1 MDPVLLA
8 LTQKQLDHI
17 TRQMGWVMMKTARSP
32 IFSQSHDFSCFIG
45 DAEGSVAA
53 QADGIPIHT
62 GGGGFALR
70 ALMAAF
76 GQDIADGDVFLSND
90 PYLAGN
96 NHLADWTVIRPVFVE
111 GRLFGFACNRAHQ
124 SDIGGGVAGT
134 YNAGAREIFHE
145 GMRIPPLRIAE
156 RGVLREDIVRL
167 LLANTR
173 CPDLLAGDLHAMLG
187 STRIGAERLA
197 ALALDVGSKR
207 SARLFANLLDYAE
220 RRMRAQIVNL
230 QPGRYS
236 GADMSDH
243 DCFAEANVAVHVTL
257 TVEGDRLVFD
267 FSGSSPQ
274 IEGFKNSPLA
284 NTHSAVYLAVAT
296 FLDESLPRNEG
307 AYRAIEIIAP
317 EGSIVNA
324 RPPAPVGFTTT
335 HPAHEIITACWQALT
350 GAAPDRSCAGWGKS
364 LHPVSAGATAQGSV
378 FVLYHWLGYPAAGAV
393 AERDG
398 FNVLGTV
405 NTLGGLVLP
414 NVEDLELTYPVEIMR
429 QEFRTDGGGAGK
441 MRGGTGIC
449 YEARQL
455 APTETT
461 FRDEASRRPSG
472 AGVLGGG
479 AGAVGTIRCRTTD
492 GTTIP
497 TPAYG
502 TVRCGPMELFIES
515 AGGGG
520 WGEPVERDP
529 EAVRRD
535 VLDELVSRE
544 AARDVYHVVLSDD
557 LALVDNDATSRARHK
572 KRFKT
577 TTLEEIARC
586 DISRQEP
593 LPTHGQRVSPPPSSP
608 FKLH

>member
-1 MDPVLLA
+1 VDPVLLA

-32 IFSQSHDFSCFIG
+32 IFSQSHDFSCFVA
-45 DAEGSVAA
+45 DADGSVTA
-53 QADGIPIHT
+53 QADGIPVHT
-62 GGGGFALR
+62 GGGGFAVR
-70 ALMAAF
+70 ALKKAF
-76 GQDIADGDVFLSND
+76 GRDIADGDVFLSND

-96 NHLADWTVIRPVFVE
+96 NHLADWTVIRPVFVNQK
-111 GRLFGFACNRAHQ
+111 LFAFSCNRAHQ

-145 GMRIPPLRIAE
+145 GVRIPTLRIAE
-156 RGVLREDIVRL
+156 RDVLRPDIVRL

-197 ALALDVGSKR
+197 ALALDLGNQK
-207 SARLFANLLDYAE
+207 AGQLFPHLLDYAE
-220 RRMRAQIVNL
+220 RRMRAQIASL
-230 QPGRYS
+230 RPGRYS

-257 TVEGDRLVFD
+257 TVERDRLLFD

-274 IEGFKNSPLA
+274 IQGFKNSPLA

-296 FLDESLPRNEG
+296 FLDENLPRNEG

-324 RPPAPVGFTTT
+324 RSPAPVGFTTT

-398 FNVLGTV
+398 FNVLGTL

-414 NVEDLELTYPVEIMR
+414 NVEDLELTYPIEVRR

-472 AGVLGGG
+472 LGVLGGH
-479 AGAVGTIRCRTTD
+479 AGAAGTIRCCAAD
-492 GTTIP
+492 GTIIA
-497 TPAYG
+497 TPVYG
-502 TVRCGPMELFIES
+502 TMRCGPMDLVLAS

-520 WGEPVERDP
+520 WGDPRERDP

-535 VLDELVSRE
+535 VLDELVSPQ
-544 AARDVYHVVLSDD
+544 AARSIYHVVLSAD
-557 LALVDNDATSRARHK
+557 LAAVDYDATNRARSA
-572 KRFKT
+572 KRPTT
-577 TTLEEIARC
+577 TTLEEITPC
-586 DISRQEP
+586 D
-593 LPTHGQRVSPPPSSP
+593 VS
-608 FKLH
+608 

>member
-1 MDPVLLA
+1 MRGQIA
-8 LTQKQLDHI
+8 
-17 TRQMGWVMMKTARSP
+17 S
-32 IFSQSHDFSCFIG
+32 
-45 DAEGSVAA
+45 
-53 QADGIPIHT
+53 
-62 GGGGFALR
+62 LR
-70 ALMAAF
+70 
-76 GQDIADGDVFLSND
+76 
-90 PYLAGN
+90 
-96 NHLADWTVIRPVFVE
+96 
-111 GRLFGFACNRAHQ
+111 
-124 SDIGGGVAGT
+124 
-134 YNAGAREIFHE
+134 
-145 GMRIPPLRIAE
+145 
-156 RGVLREDIVRL
+156 
-167 LLANTR
+167 
-173 CPDLLAGDLHAMLG
+173 
-187 STRIGAERLA
+187 
-197 ALALDVGSKR
+197 
-207 SARLFANLLDYAE
+207 
-220 RRMRAQIVNL
+220 
-230 QPGRYS
+230 PGRYS

-257 TVEGDRLVFD
+257 TVERDRLLFD

-274 IEGFKNSPLA
+274 IQGFKNSPLA

-296 FLDESLPRNEG
+296 FLDENLPRNEG

-324 RPPAPVGFTTT
+324 RSPAPVGFTTT

-398 FNVLGTV
+398 FNVLGTL

-414 NVEDLELTYPVEIMR
+414 NVEDLELTYPIEVRR

-472 AGVLGGG
+472 LGVLGGH
-479 AGAVGTIRCRTTD
+479 AGAAGTIRCCAAD
-492 GTTIP
+492 GTIIA
-497 TPAYG
+497 TPVYG
-502 TVRCGPMELFIES
+502 TMRCGPMDLVLAS

-520 WGEPVERDP
+520 WGDPRERDP

-535 VLDELVSRE
+535 VLDELVSPQ
-544 AARDVYHVVLSDD
+544 AARSIYHVVLSAD
-557 LALVDNDATSRARHK
+557 LAAVDYDATNRARSA
-572 KRFKT
+572 KRPTT
-577 TTLEEIARC
+577 TTLEEITPC
-586 DISRQEP
+586 D
-593 LPTHGQRVSPPPSSP
+593 VS
-608 FKLH
+608 

>member
-1 MDPVLLA
+1 
-8 LTQKQLDHI
+8 
-17 TRQMGWVMMKTARSP
+17 
-32 IFSQSHDFSCFIG
+32 
-45 DAEGSVAA
+45 
-53 QADGIPIHT
+53 
-62 GGGGFALR
+62 
-70 ALMAAF
+70 
-76 GQDIADGDVFLSND
+76 
-90 PYLAGN
+90 
-96 NHLADWTVIRPVFVE
+96 VIRPVFVNE
-111 GRLFGFACNRAHQ
+111 KLFGFSCNRAHQ

-145 GMRIPPLRIAE
+145 GVRIPPLRIAE
-156 RGVLREDIVRL
+156 RGVLRADIVRL

-197 ALALDVGSKR
+197 ALALDLGNQQAV
-207 SARLFANLLDYAE
+207 RLFPHLLDYAE
-220 RRMRAQIVNL
+220 RRMRAQIASL
-230 QPGRYS
+230 RPGRYN

-243 DCFAEANVAVHVTL
+243 DCFAEANVTVHVTL
-257 TVEGDRLVFD
+257 TVESDRLLFD

-274 IEGFKNSPLA
+274 IQGFKNSPLA

-350 GAAPDRSCAGWGKS
+350 GAAPHRSCAGWGKS

-414 NVEDLELTYPVEIMR
+414 NVEDLELTYPIEVRR

-441 MRGGTGIC
+441 MRGGTGVC

-472 AGVLGGG
+472 HGVLGGH
-479 AGAVGTIRCRTTD
+479 AGAAGTICCRAAD
-492 GTTIP
+492 GSIIA

-502 TVRCGPMELFIES
+502 TMRCGPMDLVIES

-520 WGEPVERDP
+520 WGDPIERDP

-544 AARDVYHVVLSDD
+544 AARSIYDVVLSAD
-557 LALVDNDATSRARHK
+557 LAAVDYDATNRVRSE
-572 KRFKT
+572 KRLAT
-577 TTLEEIARC
+577 TTFEGITPC
-586 DISRQEP
+586 DVARQEP
-593 LPTHGQRVSPPPSSP
+593 LSIQDVPVLQPYASSKP
-608 FKLH
+608 H

>member
-17 TRQMGWVMMKTARSP
+17 TRQMGWVMMNTARSP

-45 DAEGSVAA
+45 DASGAVAA

-62 GGGGFALR
+62 GSGGFALR
-70 ALMAAF
+70 ALKSAF
-76 GQDIADGDVFLSND
+76 HDITDGDVFLSND

-96 NHLADWTVIRPVFVE
+96 NHLADWTIMRPVFVDGE
-111 GRLFGFACNRAHQ
+111 LFGFSCNRAHQ

-134 YNAGAREIFHE
+134 YNAAAREIFHE
-145 GMRIPPLRIAE
+145 GVRIPPLRIAQKN
-156 RGVLREDIVRL
+156 VLREDIVQL

-173 CPDLLAGDLHAMLG
+173 CPDLLVGDLHAMLG
-187 STRIGAERLA
+187 STKIGAERLA
-197 ALALDVGSKR
+197 ALARDLGSAQA
-207 SARLFANLLDYAE
+207 ARLFPNLLDYAE

-230 QPGRYS
+230 QPGRYF
-236 GADMSDH
+236 GADTSDH
-243 DCFAEANVAVHVTL
+243 DCFTETNVVIQVAL
-257 TVEGDRLVFD
+257 TVEDDRLSFD
-267 FSGSSPQ
+267 FTGSSPQ
-274 IEGFKNSPLA
+274 IAGFKNSPLA
-284 NTHSAVYLAVAT
+284 NTSSAVYLAVAT
-296 FLDESLPRNEG
+296 FFDQSLPRNEG

-335 HPAHEIITACWQALT
+335 HPAHEIITACWQALA
-350 GAAPDRSCAGWGKS
+350 GAAPHRSCAGWGKS
-364 LHPVSAGATAQGSV
+364 LHPVSAGTTRQGGV

-414 NVEDLELTYPVEIMR
+414 NVEDLELSYPVEIRR
-429 QEFRTDGGGAGK
+429 QEFRTDGGGPGR
-441 MRGGTGIC
+441 MRGGTGVR

-455 APTETT
+455 VPTETT

-472 AGVLGGG
+472 LGVMGGQ
-479 AGAVGTIRCRTTD
+479 AGAVGAIHCRAAD
-492 GTTIP
+492 GSMIQNP
-497 TPAYG
+497 VYG
-502 TVRCGPMELFIES
+502 TLRCGPMDISIES

-520 WGEPVERDP
+520 WGDPSERDP

-535 VLDELVSRE
+535 VLDELVSLE
-544 AARDVYHVVLSDD
+544 AAKTAYQVVLSPD
-557 LALVDNDATSRARHK
+557 LTSVDFEATQRERHTR
-572 KRFKT
+572 RFTT
-577 TTLEEIARC
+577 TTLEEIAQWEL
-586 DISRQEP
+586 SRQK
-593 LPTHGQRVSPPPSSP
+593 PSSNDVRSSLQQLP
-608 FKLH
+608 SILH

>member
-32 IFSQSHDFSCFIG
+32 IFSQSHDFSCFVA
-45 DAEGSVAA
+45 DADGSVTA
-53 QADGIPIHT
+53 QADGIPVHT
-62 GGGGFALR
+62 GGGGFAVR
-70 ALMAAF
+70 ALKKAF
-76 GQDIADGDVFLSND
+76 GRDIADGDVFLSND

-96 NHLADWTVIRPVFVE
+96 NHLADWTVIRPVFVNQK
-111 GRLFGFACNRAHQ
+111 LFAFSCNRAHQ

-145 GMRIPPLRIAE
+145 GVRIPTLRIAE
-156 RGVLREDIVRL
+156 RDVLRPDIVRL

-197 ALALDVGSKR
+197 ALALDLGNQK
-207 SARLFANLLDYAE
+207 AGQLFPHLLDYAE
-220 RRMRAQIVNL
+220 RRMRAQIASL
-230 QPGRYS
+230 RPGRYS

-257 TVEGDRLVFD
+257 TVERDRLLFD

-274 IEGFKNSPLA
+274 IQGFKNSPLA

-296 FLDESLPRNEG
+296 FLDENLPRNEG

-324 RPPAPVGFTTT
+324 RSPAPVGFTTT

-398 FNVLGTV
+398 FNVLGTL

-414 NVEDLELTYPVEIMR
+414 NVEDLELTYPIEVRR

-472 AGVLGGG
+472 LGVLGGH
-479 AGAVGTIRCRTTD
+479 AGAAGTIRCCAAD
-492 GTTIP
+492 GTIIA
-497 TPAYG
+497 TPVYG
-502 TVRCGPMELFIES
+502 TMRCGPMDLVLAS

-520 WGEPVERDP
+520 WGDPRERDP

-535 VLDELVSRE
+535 VLDELVSPQ
-544 AARDVYHVVLSDD
+544 AARSIYHVVLSAD
-557 LALVDNDATSRARHK
+557 LAAVDYDATNRARSA
-572 KRFKT
+572 KR
-577 TTLEEIARC
+577 
-586 DISRQEP
+586 
-593 LPTHGQRVSPPPSSP
+593 PTSH
-608 FKLH
+608 HA

>member
-8 LTQKQLDHI
+8 LMQKQLDHI

-32 IFSQSHDFSCFIG
+32 IFSQSHDFSCFVA
-45 DAEGSVAA
+45 DAEGSIAA
-53 QADGIPIHT
+53 QADGIPVHT
-62 GGGGFALR
+62 GGGGFAVR
-70 ALMAAF
+70 ALKEAF
-76 GQDIADGDVFLSND
+76 GEDIADGDVFLSND

-96 NHLADWTVIRPVFVE
+96 NHLADWTVIRPVFVDDQ
-111 GRLFGFACNRAHQ
+111 LFGFACNRAHQ

-145 GMRIPPLRIAE
+145 GVRIPPLRIAE
-156 RGVLREDIVRL
+156 RNVLRKDIMHL

-197 ALALDVGSKR
+197 ALARDLGNQQAV
-207 SARLFANLLDYAE
+207 RLFPNLLDYAE
-220 RRMRAQIVNL
+220 RRMCAQIATL
-230 QPGRYS
+230 RPGRYS
-236 GADMSDH
+236 GSDSSDH
-243 DCFAEANVAVHVTL
+243 DCFAKANVTVQVTL
-257 TVEGDRLVFD
+257 TVARDRLIFD

-274 IEGFKNSPLA
+274 IQGFKNSPLA

-350 GAAPDRSCAGWGKS
+350 GAAPHRSCAAWGKS
-364 LHPVSAGATAQGSV
+364 LHPVSAGNTAQGSV
-378 FVLYHWLGYPAAGAV
+378 FVLYHWLGYPGAGAV

-414 NVEDLELTYPVEIMR
+414 NVEDLELTYPIEISR

-441 MRGGTGIC
+441 MRGGTGVC
-449 YEARQL
+449 YEARLL

-461 FRDEASRRPSG
+461 FRDEASRRPS
-472 AGVLGGG
+472 APGVLGGR
-479 AGAVGTIRCRTTD
+479 AGAAGMIRCRTAD
-492 GTTIP
+492 GKMMA
-497 TPAYG
+497 TPVYG
-502 TVRCGPMELFIES
+502 TLQCGPMKLSIES

-520 WGEPVERDP
+520 WGDPIERNP

-535 VLDELVSRE
+535 VLDELVSEE
-544 AARDVYHVVLSDD
+544 AARNIYNVVLSAD
-557 LALVDNDATSRARHK
+557 LSAVDYDATNRARSEQ
-572 KRFKT
+572 RFITRK
-577 TTLEEIARC
+577 LEEITPW
-586 DISRQEP
+586 DVSWQER
-593 LPTHGQRVSPPPSSP
+593 LSAQDTSVSQQSSAYKP
-608 FKLH
+608 Y